1 MIFFNE
7 NIYSTLSYTSQP
19 YAEVMDMRMDVSYA
33 PCAKSPREKLA
44 IQSHL
49 QSLKR
54 GVYYL
59 KLRIYYL
66 KLDTMWNEL
75 IPL

>member
-1 MIFFNE
+1 
-7 NIYSTLSYTSQP
+7 
-19 YAEVMDMRMDVSYA
+19 MRMDVSYA

-44 IQSHL
+44 IQSPL